1 MIKLLSKKQ
10 IPEDSFEINVN
21 LHLQM
26 RIKVNVKV
34 LHESKINEI
43 KFKILK

>member
-1 MIKLLSKKQ
+1 MIKLLSKKH

-21 LHLQM
+21 LDLQM

-34 LHESKINEI
+34 LHESKIN
-43 KFKILK
+43 